1 LLTCDQTTM
10 TAVNTPGEIRSRP
23 VTRCLLCESAGD
35 KMYTDLSDRFF
46 GASGH
51 WDFRRCMN
59 PACGLW
65 WLDPLPL
72 AEDLPKAYET
82 YCTHTDELSSPSV
95 RRRLERIA
103 LRTMLSLMGIDRE
116 REQSRSL
123 HLDRTRPGRLLEVG
137 CGAGTRLTRLRDR
150 GWDVVGQELDSLA
163 AEVAR
168 KTYGL
173 SVIVA
178 PLESAGFSENSFD
191 AVASNHVLEHVL
203 DPVELLTQ
211 SYRLL
216 RPGGNLIVVTP
227 NVDSFLHRHFGV
239 YWRALDPP
247 RHLHLFCP
255 RTLIQ
260 AAERAGF
267 RDVHCRTST
276 ANAFSVAT
284 GSLFLRRNQ
293 PANSPQVQGLGLW
306 WQLRA
311 RLSHAAD
318 PFSGEE
324 CVLQARKP

>member
-1 LLTCDQTTM
+1 M
-10 TAVNTPGEIRSRP
+10 TAANASREIRSRP
-23 VTRCLLCESAGD
+23 VTRCSLCESAGEEV
-35 KMYTDLSDRFF
+35 YPDLSDRFF
-46 GASGH
+46 GAPGR
-51 WDFRRCMN
+51 WNFRHCAN

-65 WLDPLPL
+65 WLDPMPI

-95 RRRLERIA
+95 RRRLERVA

-123 HLDRTRPGRLLEVG
+123 HLGTTPPGRVLEVG
-137 CGAGTRLTRLRDR
+137 CGAGARLARLRDS
-150 GWDVVGQELDSLA
+150 GWDVVGQEVDSLA

-173 SVIVA
+173 SVVVA
-178 PLESAGFSENSFD
+178 PLESAGFPENSFD
-191 AVASNHVLEHVL
+191 AVASNHVIEHVL
-203 DPVELLTQ
+203 DPVELLTE
-211 SYRLL
+211 SCRLL
-216 RPGGNLIVVTP
+216 RPGGDLIVVTP

-239 YWRALDPP
+239 CWRALDPP

-255 RTLIQ
+255 RTLSQ

-267 RDVHCRTST
+267 RDVHCRTSA

-284 GSLFLRRNQ
+284 GSLFLRHNQ
-293 PANSPQVQGLGLW
+293 PANSPMVQGVGLW

-311 RLSHAAD
+311 RLAHAAD
-318 PFSGEE
+318 PLSGEE
-324 CVLQARKP
+324 CVLRARKP